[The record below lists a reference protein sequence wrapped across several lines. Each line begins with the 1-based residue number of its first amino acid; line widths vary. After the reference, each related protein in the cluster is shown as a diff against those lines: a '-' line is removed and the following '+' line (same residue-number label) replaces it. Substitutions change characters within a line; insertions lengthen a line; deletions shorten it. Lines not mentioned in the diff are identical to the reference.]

1 VVICHHVHIH
11 TYDSGIYLTKA
22 RRTTMVIKKNEE
34 SLLQK
39 KTKKTVRRKKKIF
52 FSSSSH
58 IQSAKCEH
66 TYKKTKDE
74 YIMLCIYN

>member
-1 VVICHHVHIH
+1 MVLCHHVYIH
-11 TYDSGIYLTKA
+11 TYDPSIYLTKT

-39 KTKKTVRRKKKIF
+39 KQKQLEEKKK

-66 TYKKTKDE
+66 TYKKNKR
-74 YIMLCIYN
+74 